1 MTNTSISLLLGTLF
15 VLLGALNVWLIFH
28 ASRALTTSRMSQGLI
43 QAHRLGGYLFIALF
57 CLMSYFMALRT
68 TDVSDELSMR
78 ALIHILVAMSLVP
91 LLFIKVLIARYY
103 KSYYSAL
110 TSLGVIIFCLAFLLV
125 ALTAGPYLLR
135 ATSAKEISPVPTAK
149 VSSQQIDLRDSE
161 ALMQKK
167 CSRCHTL
174 DRVIG
179 ARKDTTG
186 WLATVNRMR
195 ALPGS
200 HISQDDATTILSYLV
215 TADSIDTSTLQGEL
229 KVGKALVDSHC
240 GRCHQLDR
248 VYRSEFNPNQWQNTV
263 ARMVGYARG
272 TDGFFK
278 PGEAQQIIRF
288 LSKTQTP
295 EAVAARRLQN
305 TLINPES
312 RDEPRNVSSG
322 KGIKDASSQVDHA
335 SIQTGSVILLVT
347 VALGTLVIR
356 RPKHTFAKRA
366 STLPEPDQA
375 NHGSALSPASAFVL
389 QLVRIERQ
397 THDCVSLRFRLP
409 NGAKLKAKPGQFM
422 TFSWLLAGE
431 KVIRS
436 YTISSSPTQSG
447 YIEIT
452 PKRAKEGFV
461 SAFLNDDAAIGLTV
475 EAIGPAGQ
483 FCFDERT
490 QKKIVLVAAGS
501 GITPM
506 ISILRFIDDRCLDT
520 DVTLLYTA
528 RTQRDII
535 FEAEIERL
543 KQSLSSFNCFT
554 VLTRPE
560 AGWKGL
566 TGHIHRDVLADIVKR
581 QKEAAFFLCGPE
593 PFMNDTIAVLE
604 ELGVSR
610 KQIKQERFGA
620 PKTLRVPDSEQP
632 CIGVAEFSRSG
643 MRCDIPDDLT
653 LLEVAEKNGITIP
666 YSCRQGQ
673 CGTCV
678 TRLTEGAVR
687 MESEVGLSNELRAQG
702 YILPCVSR
710 ARGDIKLDA

>member
-1 MTNTSISLLLGTLF
+1 VGALF
-15 VLLGALNVWLIFH
+15 VFLGALNVWLIFH
-28 ASRALTTSRMSQGLI
+28 ASGALTTSRMSQRLI

-68 TDVSDELSMR
+68 TNLSDELSMR
-78 ALIHILVAMSLVP
+78 ALVHVLVAMSLVP
-91 LLFIKVLIARYY
+91 LLFVKVLIARYY

-135 ATSAKEISPVPTAK
+135 ATPAKDMSPVATDAG
-149 VSSQQIDLRDSE
+149 SHQIDLRASE

-179 ARKDTTG
+179 ARKDATG
-186 WLATVNRMR
+186 WSATINRMR

-200 HISQDDATTILSYLV
+200 HISEDDATAILGYLV
-215 TADSIDTSTLQGEL
+215 MADSIDSSTLQGEL

-248 VYRSEFNPNQWQNTV
+248 VYRSEFSPKQWQNTV
-263 ARMVGYARG
+263 TRMVGYARG
-272 TDGFFK
+272 ADGFFK
-278 PGEAQQIIRF
+278 PGEDQQIIRF

-295 EAVAARRLQN
+295 EAVAARRLQSAV
-305 TLINPES
+305 INPAS
-312 RDEPRNVSSG
+312 RDEPRNVSPV
-322 KGIKDASSQVDHA
+322 KRIKDSSRRVDRA
-335 SIQTGSVILLVT
+335 SIQTGVVILLVT
-347 VALGTLVIR
+347 IALGALVMR
-356 RPKHTFAKRA
+356 RPKRTAAKRA
-366 STLPEPDQA
+366 ISFPEPDQTSY
-375 NHGSALSPASAFVL
+375 NTPLSPPSPFVL

-409 NGAKLKAKPGQFM
+409 DGATLKAKPGQFM

-431 KVIRS
+431 KVLRS

-452 PKRAKEGFV
+452 PKRVKEGLV
-461 SAFLNDDAAIGLTV
+461 SAFLNDHAAIGLTV
-475 EAIGPAGQ
+475 EAMGPVGQ

-490 QKKIVLVAAGS
+490 QKKIVLLAAGS

-543 KQSLSSFNCFT
+543 KQSLPSFRCFT
-554 VLTRPE
+554 NLTRPE
-560 AGWKGL
+560 AGWNGL
-566 TGHIHRDVLADIVKR
+566 TGHIRRDVLADIVKG
-581 QKEAAFFLCGPE
+581 QKESALFLCGPE
-593 PFMNDTIAVLE
+593 PFMNDTIAALE
-604 ELGVSR
+604 ELGVGR

-620 PKTLRVPDSEQP
+620 PKTVRVPDGDQP
-632 CIGVAEFSRSG
+632 RIGVAEFSRSG
-643 MRCDIPDDLT
+643 IRCNIPPDLT
-653 LLEVAEKNGITIP
+653 VLEVAEKNGIAIP

-687 MESEVGLSNELRAQG
+687 MESELGLSDELRAQG
-702 YILPCVSR
+702 YVLPCVSR
-710 ARGDIKLDA
+710 ARGNVKLDV

>member
-1 MTNTSISLLLGTLF
+1 MTSTSINLLLGGLF

-28 ASRALTTSRMSQGLI
+28 ASRALTTSRMSQRLI

-57 CLMSYFMALRT
+57 CLMSYFMGLRT
-68 TDVSDELSMR
+68 TDLSDELSGR
-78 ALIHILVAMSLVP
+78 ALIHVLVAMSLLP
-91 LLFIKVLIARYY
+91 LLFVKVLIARYY

-135 ATSAKEISPVPTAK
+135 ATPAKDILPVATNAG
-149 VSSQQIDLRDSE
+149 SQQIDLRASE

-179 ARKDTTG
+179 ARKDSTG
-186 WLATVNRMR
+186 WSATINRMR
-195 ALPGS
+195 TLPGS
-200 HISQDDATTILSYLV
+200 HISDDDATAILSYLV
-215 TADSIDTSTLQGEL
+215 AADSIDSSTSLGEL

-248 VYRSEFNPNQWQNTV
+248 VYRSKFSPKQWQETV
-263 ARMVGYARG
+263 TRMVGYARG

-295 EAVAARRLQN
+295 EAVAARRLQS
-305 TLINPES
+305 TMINPES
-312 RDEPRNVSSG
+312 RDEPPNVSSE
-322 KGIKDASSQVDHA
+322 KGIDDSSRRVNRA
-335 SIQTGSVILLVT
+335 SIQTGGVILLVT
-347 VALGTLVIR
+347 IALGTLVLR
-356 RPKHTFAKRA
+356 RPKRIAAKRA
-366 STLPEPDQA
+366 ISSPEPDQA
-375 NHGSALSPASAFVL
+375 GHGSALSPASAFVL
-389 QLVRIERQ
+389 QLVRIEPQ
-397 THDCVSLRFRLP
+397 THDCVTLRFRLAD
-409 NGAKLKAKPGQFM
+409 GAKLKAKPGQFM

-461 SAFLNDDAAIGLTV
+461 SAFLNDHAAIGLTV
-475 EAIGPAGQ
+475 EALGPAGR

-543 KQSLSSFNCFT
+543 KQSLPSFSCFT

-566 TGHIHRDVLADIVKR
+566 SGHIRRDVLEDIVKG

-593 PFMNDTIAVLE
+593 PFMNDTIAALE
-604 ELGVSR
+604 ELGVDR
-610 KQIKQERFGA
+610 KQIKQESFGA
-620 PKTLRVPDSEQP
+620 PKTIPVPESDQSP
-632 CIGVAEFSRSG
+632 IGVVEFSLSG
-643 MRCDIPDDLT
+643 MRCDIPPTLT
-653 LLEVAEKNGITIP
+653 VLEVAEKNGIAIP

-678 TRLTEGAVR
+678 TRLIEGAVR
-687 MESEVGLSNELRAQG
+687 MESEVGLSDELRAQG
-702 YILPCVSR
+702 YVLPCVSR
-710 ARGDIKLDA
+710 AQGDIKLEA

>member
-1 MTNTSISLLLGTLF
+1 
-15 VLLGALNVWLIFH
+15 
-28 ASRALTTSRMSQGLI
+28 
-43 QAHRLGGYLFIALF
+43 
-57 CLMSYFMALRT
+57 
-68 TDVSDELSMR
+68 
-78 ALIHILVAMSLVP
+78 
-91 LLFIKVLIARYY
+91 
-103 KSYYSAL
+103 
-110 TSLGVIIFCLAFLLV
+110 
-125 ALTAGPYLLR
+125 
-135 ATSAKEISPVPTAK
+135 
-149 VSSQQIDLRDSE
+149 
-161 ALMQKK
+161 
-167 CSRCHTL
+167 
-174 DRVIG
+174 
-179 ARKDTTG
+179 
-186 WLATVNRMR
+186 
-195 ALPGS
+195 
-200 HISQDDATTILSYLV
+200 
-215 TADSIDTSTLQGEL
+215 
-229 KVGKALVDSHC
+229 
-240 GRCHQLDR
+240 
-248 VYRSEFNPNQWQNTV
+248 
-263 ARMVGYARG
+263 
-272 TDGFFK
+272 
-278 PGEAQQIIRF
+278 
-288 LSKTQTP
+288 
-295 EAVAARRLQN
+295 VAARRLQN